1 MMFLSTAVAGSL
13 LAFLPTTASAQSW
26 GSYGQGYRSYGYND
40 GYYRD
45 GRRDHWR
52 ERRERWE
59 RHERWEARRRWE
71 REREW
76 RREHR
81 ERRHHW
87 RDDDDR
93 Y

>member
-1 MMFLSTAVAGSL
+1 MTRTMKFLSTAVAGSL

-26 GSYGQGYRSYGYND
+26 SYGGSYRSNSYND

-52 ERRERWE
+52 ERRD
-59 RHERWEARRRWE
+59 RWEARQRRE

-81 ERRHHW
+81 RHHRDW
-87 RDDDDR
+87 RGYDYR